1 MAVGQCEGV
10 LFGFGVEGEHGGLGL
25 IKLKLGDGYAIN

>member
-1 MAVGQCEGV
+1 MRRST
-10 LFGFGVEGEHGGLGL
+10 FWFWVEGEHGGLGL

>member
-1 MAVGQCEGV
+1 MKEYFLV
-10 LFGFGVEGEHGGLGL
+10 LGSRVSMGGLGL